1 MTRPAE
7 ESARIV
13 DSLKSLGLT
22 KYEALVYIALL
33 RVNGATAT
41 EIHGISGVPRASVYP
56 VLDQLKEKDLV
67 SVSQS
72 SPKRFAALDPD
83 DGIGNLLSRIEQ
95 DADAAKEALLTIHRE
110 CMNFERA
117 GQELI
122 WNVYGI
128 SAVRK
133 KLIELLS
140 HARHHVR
147 LVAHPRILSE
157 DIKKV
162 LNQKAQQIT
171 IEIVTH
177 EWDGGISGDMKV
189 YEKKIPAIPKELD
202 RAKDLM
208 AGGIFIID
216 DHTVMVVMGSGD
228 EDSVA
233 LYSESVGFLRFFT
246 RYYNFIIEWAKKP
259 DGA

>member
-1 MTRPAE
+1 M
-7 ESARIV
+7 
-13 DSLKSLGLT
+13 T

-56 VLDQLKEKDLV
+56 VLDQLKEKELV

-83 DGIGNLLSRIEQ
+83 DGIGNLLSHIEQ
-95 DADAAKEALLTIHRE
+95 DADDAKKALVTIHRE
-110 CMNFERA
+110 RMNSERVE
-117 GQELI
+117 QELI

-128 SAVRK
+128 SAIQK
-133 KLIELLS
+133 KLVELLS

-162 LNQKAQQIT
+162 LNQKARQIT

-177 EWDGGISGDMKV
+177 EWDGRISGEMKV
-189 YEKKIPAIPKELD
+189 YERKTPPIPKELG
-202 RAKDLM
+202 RAKDMM

>member
-1 MTRPAE
+1 MAEPAD
-7 ESARIV
+7 ESARIAT
-13 DSLKSLGLT
+13 SLKSLGLT

-56 VLDQLKEKDLV
+56 VLDQLKEKELV
-67 SVSQS
+67 IVSQS
-72 SPKRFAALDPD
+72 SPKRFAALPPK
-83 DGIGNLLSRIEQ
+83 DGIGNLLSRIER
-95 DADAAKEALLTIHRE
+95 DAAHAKKALVTIHQE
-110 CMNFERA
+110 HLTTERG

-128 SAVRK
+128 SAVQK
-133 KLIELLS
+133 KLVELLS
-140 HARHHVR
+140 HARHRVR
-147 LVAHPRILSE
+147 VVAHPQILSDE
-157 DIKKV
+157 IIKV
-162 LNQKAQQIT
+162 LNQKARQIT
-171 IEIVTH
+171 VEIVTH
-177 EWDGGISGDMKV
+177 EHKSRISGDVTV
-189 YEKKIPAIPKELD
+189 YEKKIPEIPKELD

-259 DGA
+259 NGA